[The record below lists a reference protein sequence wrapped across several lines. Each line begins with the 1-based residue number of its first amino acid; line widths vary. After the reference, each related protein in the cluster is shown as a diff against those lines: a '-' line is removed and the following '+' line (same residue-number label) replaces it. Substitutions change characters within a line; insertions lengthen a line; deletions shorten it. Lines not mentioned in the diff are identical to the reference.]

1 MRSIPRSGRFILILS
16 AIAVATIAAMTGL
29 LLWQLRGQE
38 LRHAKAETVS
48 LSRILAEE
56 TARSLQS
63 VDLALDLTLARLQE
77 AEKLGVDIDDFA
89 IHAMLRSRIE
99 GMPQLRS
106 IFLTDANGK
115 IRSSALGHPAPN
127 FAVKDRDY
135 FIALRDK
142 PELDRFV
149 SSPVSNRVDNKRTVF
164 ISRRIRNQAGLF
176 VGVIVGSLD
185 IAFIESFYDSIRLD
199 RVGPIALYLDQGAL
213 IAQAPG
219 DEPAQQEK
227 VSLPVFTTDGKA
239 DDAVQTVRMETGAPG
254 IRTYRKVRGFPM
266 TLSVGISDR
275 EALNAWRDTAR
286 LILSGAAANILLLIG
301 ATVLLFLRIVREE
314 ALATVARESSN
325 QLRAMVDS
333 AMDAIVTID
342 SERRVVV
349 FNPAAQAMFGYSEG
363 DVLGKSID
371 MLIPARFRAA
381 HSGNIAS
388 FRSSGVNA
396 RMKDARIDITG
407 LRSDGKEFPLEST
420 IARVTIDGKEM
431 YTAILRDIGDRRR
444 AESELRESHRQL
456 RELASSLQAVREEE
470 RTSIAREL
478 HDELGQQLL
487 RLRMDLSWL
496 SGRIKELPP
505 SVRDKVDDMKK
516 FVAGTVDT
524 LRRVSTRLRPPLL
537 DELGLAEAARW
548 QLDDFCSRTGISI
561 VSHIVIDNEA
571 FDETTSINMFRILQE
586 SLTNVAKHSGADKV
600 EVSLI
605 RSFASLTLEIHDNG
619 HGKDFGP
626 KHELGHGLIGIRE
639 RTLLLGGI
647 MEIKTSPGQGFCI
660 SICIPLPPESEATGA
675 EV

>member
-1 MRSIPRSGRFILILS
+1 MRSIPRSGRFIVIL
-16 AIAVATIAAMTGL
+16 ATIAVATIATMTGL

-38 LRHAKAETVS
+38 LRHAQAETVS

-56 TARSLQS
+56 TTRSLQS
-63 VDLALDLTLARLQE
+63 VDLALDLALDRLQQ
-77 AEKLGVDIDDFA
+77 AEKLGFGIDEFA

-106 IFLTDANGK
+106 VFVADANGK

-127 FAVKDRDY
+127 FSVKDRDY

-142 PELDRFV
+142 PELDRYV
-149 SSPVSNRVDNKRTVF
+149 SIPASNRVDNKRTVF
-164 ISRRIRNQAGLF
+164 ISRRIRSSTGLF
-176 VGVIVGSLD
+176 VGVIVASLD

-199 RVGPIALYLDQGAL
+199 RVSPIALYLDQGTL
-213 IAQAPG
+213 IARAPYDETARRERVTLPTFVAG
-219 DEPAQQEK
+219 DN
-227 VSLPVFTTDGKA
+227 
-239 DDAVQTVRMETGAPG
+239 AVDMVHTVRIETDAPG
-254 IRTYRKVRGFPM
+254 IRTYRKVSGFPM
-266 TLSVGISDR
+266 ILSVGISDR
-275 EALNAWRDTAR
+275 EALNVWQDTSR
-286 LILSGAAANILLLIG
+286 LILSGAATNILLMIA
-301 ATVLLFLRIVREE
+301 ATVLLLRRIVHEE
-314 ALATVARESSN
+314 ALAAVVRESSN

-349 FNPAAQAMFGYSEG
+349 FNPAAQAMFGYTE
-363 DVLGKSID
+363 LEIAGKPID
-371 MLIPARFRAA
+371 ILIPTRFRAN
-381 HSGNIAS
+381 HEGNIAA
-388 FRSSGVNA
+388 FRNSGVNA
-396 RMKDARIDITG
+396 RMKDARIDIIG
-407 LRSDGKEFPLEST
+407 LRSDGQEFPLEST

-444 AESELRESHRQL
+444 AETELRESHRQL

-496 SGRIKELPP
+496 SGRIKDLPP
-505 SVRDKVDDMKK
+505 AVREKVDDMKQ

-548 QLDDFCSRTGISI
+548 QLDDFSNRTGIEV
-561 VSHIVIDNEA
+561 VSCIEIDNEA
-571 FDETTSINMFRILQE
+571 VDERTSINVFRILQE
-586 SLTNVAKHSGADKV
+586 SLTNVARHSGADKV

-605 RSFASLTLEIHDNG
+605 RSASSLTLEIRDNG
-619 HGKDFGP
+619 RGKDFGP
-626 KHELGHGLIGIRE
+626 RQELGHGLVGIRE
-639 RTLLLGGI
+639 RTLLLGGS
-647 MEIKTSPGQGFCI
+647 MEIHTSAGQGF
-660 SICIPLPPESEATGA
+660 SIRIGIPLLAKAESAGVEI
-675 EV
+675 